1 MVGANLIAETDGNT
15 NGEPYAEF
23 LLINHYK
30 SIWDPRHPASVS
42 CAAAVR
48 SF

>member
-15 NGEPYAEF
+15 NGEPYPEF
-23 LLINHYK
+23 LINHYK